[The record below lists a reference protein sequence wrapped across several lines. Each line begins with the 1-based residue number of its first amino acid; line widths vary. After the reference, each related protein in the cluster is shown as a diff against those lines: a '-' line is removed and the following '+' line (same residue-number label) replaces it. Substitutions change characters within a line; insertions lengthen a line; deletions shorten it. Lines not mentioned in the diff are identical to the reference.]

1 MYNWAIQNDIVEAN
15 PVAGVA
21 KPGREQSRER
31 VLLEDEIRRF
41 FGLRATHTPRVA
53 AWCRL
58 RLTTAQR
65 GSELLKMR
73 WQDIEGGWWTIPG
86 EFVKNG
92 QGHRAYLNETSRS
105 IVASVP
111 KTQDSEW
118 VFPPALMGDYRHVS
132 RRIAKESRAAIE
144 DFRGHDLRR
153 TAASYMTNAGVP
165 RQAHSESLRG
175 RRHHR
180 RVRSVQLRPREEE
193 GTRPAEPA
201 AARNSVEPA
210 GR

>member
-1 MYNWAIQNDIVEAN
+1 MEEHAGERHYTKDVRAVLNSVVERGAAIMANRVRAVISKMYNWAIQNDIVEAN

-31 VLLEDEIRRF
+31 VLTEDEIRRF
-41 FGLRATHTPRVA
+41 WAACDTQTPRVA

-73 WQDIEGGWWTIPG
+73 WQDIEGDWWTIPG

-132 RRIAKESRAAIE
+132 RRIAKESR
-144 DFRGHDLRR
+144 
-153 TAASYMTNAGVP
+153 
-165 RQAHSESLRG
+165 
-175 RRHHR
+175 
-180 RVRSVQLRPREEE
+180 
-193 GTRPAEPA
+193 
-201 AARNSVEPA
+201 
-210 GR
+210 